1 MKNGISRL
9 SGELGT
15 SLNLMNRKEKMIL
28 FRKWNIKT
36 KIFYKLI
43 FYFVIS
49 LLLFS
54 IVVGGVFS
62 SMFIKNTVNLTK
74 KNLEIRALKI
84 SSILSSEP
92 ANRIEKMKEITVARC

>member
-62 SMFIKNTVNLTK
+62 SMFIKPIKFLDMNDINRK
-74 KNLEIRALKI
+74 KTR
-84 SSILSSEP
+84 
-92 ANRIEKMKEITVARC
+92 VF